1 MILIL
6 LVIALGILCL
16 LSLGCTAICFEIDRK
31 GVGILFLL
39 LFVNWFRQFA
49 NSLTM
54 LNGEPATN
62 SWTFRLLA
70 SPEGALI
77 IAVCIILSIVNALL
91 EYQAR
96 GGTLAIEEFD
106 DSRQSARARALVTT
120 RPGSGVVETV
130 VVAPITSE
138 AGVREVK
145 AISEGELPPPI
156 GSTTIKKEGDES
168 DENNVE

>member
-1 MILIL
+1 MVVLIL
-6 LVIALGILCL
+6 LVIALGILCF

-39 LFVNWFRQFA
+39 LFINWFRQFA
-49 NSLTM
+49 NSLAQ

-77 IAVCIILSIVNALL
+77 IAICIILSIINALI
-91 EYQAR
+91 EYQRR

-106 DSRQSARARALVTT
+106 DTRLARARTLVTT

-145 AISEGELPPPI
+145 AISEGELPPI
-156 GSTTIKKEGDES
+156 ATTTIKKGEES
-168 DENNVE
+168 GENNVE